1 VSVSIVTDSAASLPC
16 ELATRHGI
24 TVVPLSL
31 TLGGISY
38 RDGDLNL
45 GELLSRV
52 GEGVTTSAPSPG
64 EVAKAVEDCLGEDGA
79 LVLTIAG
86 TMSGTLHAAHVAA
99 GLVEGDVRVLDTE
112 TAAGAEG
119 LVVLAAARGAQAGE
133 SLDAVEAAAR
143 HVRERVRLVAT
154 VDSLEHLVR
163 SGRVPGIAGRAG
175 RSLGLNP
182 LFEFRRGHPKPL
194 RPALSRQAAL
204 GRMASALLNSR
215 VPGARL
221 HVAALH
227 ADAPEPA
234 ERLLE
239 QVRVEV
245 EPATAFLGSFSPVM
259 VVHTGPGLV
268 GLAWWWEAQQTGDGA
283 AKS

>member
-1 VSVSIVTDSAASLPC
+1 MSVSIVTDSAASLPPD
-16 ELATRHGI
+16 LAARHDI

-38 RDGDLNL
+38 HDGDLSL
-45 GELLSRV
+45 AELLSRV

-64 EVAKAVEDCLGEDGA
+64 EVGKAIDERLDGDGVV
-79 LVLTIAG
+79 VLTIAG
-86 TMSGTLHAAHVAA
+86 TMSGTFHAAHVASS
-99 GLVEGDVRVLDTE
+99 LVDGPVRVLDTE

-119 LVVLAAARGAQAGE
+119 LVVLAAAVRAKEGVG
-133 SLDAVEAAAR
+133 LDQVEATAL

-154 VDSLEHLVR
+154 VDSLDHLVR

-175 RSLGLNP
+175 RGLGLNP
-182 LFEFRRGHPKPL
+182 LFEFRRGHPRPL

-204 GRMASALLNSR
+204 DRMAAALLGSR
-215 VPGARL
+215 VTGARL
-221 HVAALH
+221 HVAAMH
-227 ADAPEPA
+227 AGAPGPA

-239 QVRVEV
+239 QVRAEV
-245 EPATAFLGSFSPVM
+245 DPATAFVGSFSPVM

-268 GLAWWWEAQQTGDGA
+268 GLAWWWDERPV
-283 AKS
+283 S

>member
-1 VSVSIVTDSAASLPC
+1 VSVSIVTDSAASLPAD
-16 ELATRHGI
+16 LAARHGV

-38 RDGDLNL
+38 RDGDLDL
-45 GELLSRV
+45 SELLARV
-52 GEGVTTSAPSPG
+52 AEGVTTSAPSPG
-64 EVAKAVEDCLGEDGA
+64 EVAKAVEECLGEDGVV
-79 LVLTIAG
+79 VLTIAG
-86 TMSGTLHAAHVAA
+86 TMSGTFDAARVGAA
-99 GLVEGDVRVLDTE
+99 LVEGTVRVIDTE

-119 LVVLAAARGAQAGE
+119 LVVLAAAARAASGA
-133 SLDAVEAAAR
+133 SLDEVQATAE

-154 VDSLEHLVR
+154 VDTLDHLVR
-163 SGRVPGIAGRAG
+163 SGRVPGIAGWAG

-194 RPALSRQAAL
+194 RPALSRPAAL
-204 GRMASALLNSR
+204 GRMVGALLNSR

-221 HVAALH
+221 HLAALH
-227 ADAPEPA
+227 AGAPELA

-239 QVRVEV
+239 QVRAEI
-245 EPATAFLGSFSPVM
+245 EPAAEFVGSFSPVM

-268 GLAWWWEAQQTGDGA
+268 GLAWWWDEGPPTR
-283 AKS
+283 

>member
-1 VSVSIVTDSAASLPC
+1 VSVCIVTDSAASLPA
-16 ELATRHGI
+16 ELASRHDI

-31 TLGGISY
+31 TLEGISY
-38 RDGDLNL
+38 RDGDISL

-52 GEGVTTSAPSPG
+52 DEGVTTSAPSPG
-64 EVAKAVEDCLGEDGA
+64 EVAKAIEERLGNDGV

-86 TMSGTLHAAHVAA
+86 TMSGTFHAAHVAA
-99 GLVEGDVRVLDTE
+99 SLVDGPVRVVDTE

-119 LVVLAAARGAQAGE
+119 LVVLAAAERARAGA
-133 SLDAVEAAAR
+133 SLDEVEAAAL
-143 HVRERVRLVAT
+143 HARERVRLLAT
-154 VDSLEHLVR
+154 VDSLDHLVR

-194 RPALSRQAAL
+194 RPALSRPAAL
-204 GRMASALLNSR
+204 GRMVTALLNAR
-215 VPGARL
+215 VAGARL

-227 ADAPEPA
+227 AGAPEPA

-239 QVRVEV
+239 QVRAEV

-259 VVHTGPGLV
+259 VVHTGPGLA
-268 GLAWWWEAQQTGDGA
+268 GLAWWWDERPDAG
-283 AKS
+283 

>member
-1 VSVSIVTDSAASLPC
+1 VSVSIVTDSAASLPP
-16 ELATRHGI
+16 ELADRHDI

-38 RDGDLNL
+38 HDGDLSL
-45 GELLSRV
+45 AELLSRLD
-52 GEGVTTSAPSPG
+52 EGVTTSAPSPG
-64 EVAKAVEDCLGEDGA
+64 EVAKAIEERLGDDGV

-86 TMSGTLHAAHVAA
+86 TMSGTFHAAHVASL
-99 GLVEGDVRVLDTE
+99 LVDGAVRVLDTE

-119 LVVLAAARGAQAGE
+119 LVVLAAAVRARDGAR
-133 SLDAVEAAAR
+133 LDEVEATAV

-154 VDSLEHLVR
+154 VDSLDHLVR

-175 RSLGLNP
+175 RGLGLNP
-182 LFEFRRGHPKPL
+182 LFEFRRGHPRPL

-204 GRMASALLNSR
+204 DRMVTALFNSR
-215 VPGARL
+215 VAGARL

-227 ADAPEPA
+227 AGAPEPA

-239 QVRVEV
+239 QVRAEID
-245 EPATAFLGSFSPVM
+245 PATAFLGSFSPVM

-268 GLAWWWEAQQTGDGA
+268 GLAWWWDGR
-283 AKS
+283 SPGPRS

>member
-1 VSVSIVTDSAASLPC
+1 MPRTLPRR
-16 ELATRHGI
+16 L
-24 TVVPLSL
+24 V
-31 TLGGISY
+31 
-38 RDGDLNL
+38 DG
-45 GELLSRV
+45 
-52 GEGVTTSAPSPG
+52 P
-64 EVAKAVEDCLGEDGA
+64 
-79 LVLTIAG
+79 
-86 TMSGTLHAAHVAA
+86 
-99 GLVEGDVRVLDTE
+99 VRVVDTE

-119 LVVLAAARGAQAGE
+119 LVVLAAA
-133 SLDAVEAAAR
+133 
-143 HVRERVRLVAT
+143 VRAHGGVRRSTRSRPPRCTCASGCAWWPR
-154 VDSLEHLVR
+154 VDSLDHLVR

-175 RSLGLNP
+175 RGLGLNP

-204 GRMASALLNSR
+204 DRMVAALLNSR

-227 ADAPEPA
+227 AGAPEPA

-239 QVRVEV
+239 QVRAEI

-268 GLAWWWEAQQTGDGA
+268 GLAWWWDEPAGVPLALSTSRRATGAGCTASAHCTAAQMTGMPGA
-283 AKS
+283 SNAWPMPGTRSMRRGSLAAA

>member
-1 VSVSIVTDSAASLPC
+1 MSVSIVTDSAASLPDD
-16 ELATRHGI
+16 LAARHNV

-38 RDGDLNL
+38 RDGDLGL
-45 GELLSRV
+45 AELLSRV
-52 GEGVTTSAPSPG
+52 NEGVTTSAPSPG
-64 EVAKAVEDCLGEDGA
+64 EVAKAIEECLGDDGA

-86 TMSGTLHAAHVAA
+86 TMSGTFHAAHVASS
-99 GLVEGDVRVLDTE
+99 LVEGTVRVLDTE

-119 LVVLAAARGAQAGE
+119 LVVLAAAQRASAGA
-133 SLDAVEAAAR
+133 SLDAVAATAV
-143 HVRERVRLVAT
+143 HVRERVRLVAS
-154 VDSLEHLVR
+154 VDSLDHLVR

-175 RSLGLNP
+175 RSLSLNP

-194 RPALSRQAAL
+194 RPALSRPAAL
-204 GRMASALLNSR
+204 GRMVAALLNSR

-221 HVAALH
+221 HLAALH
-227 ADAPEPA
+227 AGAPEPA

-239 QVRVEV
+239 QVRAEV

-268 GLAWWWEAQQTGDGA
+268 GLAWWWDERPPT
-283 AKS
+283 